1 MKELA
6 GMRLL
11 IVGEKADNVEPLQR
25 VLSQAGYTDILTS
38 SDAAEAAQLCTTH
51 YPELVLLD
59 LGEPG
64 LDDADEPGEEEDL
77 SGYELVEAIRVRL
90 EESENLPVLVIAADA
105 SVEARHRALSMGA
118 RDFITKPLDET
129 ELLLRVRN
137 LLQTSHLQHQLQER
151 NARLLEAVRERT
163 FELEQARLESLR
175 ALACLAEY
183 FDDDTQQ
190 HTQRVGR
197 TTALIAES
205 LELSDRFVAR
215 IRDAAALHDIGKV
228 GVSRRILLKPGRL
241 TPVEEM
247 SMMRHVE
254 IGSRILAS
262 ARSPVLRLAAEIART
277 HHERWDGRGY
287 LAGLAGE
294 AIPLSGRIT
303 AVADVFDALTHKR
316 PYRPAWEI
324 DQALAEIAGQSG
336 TQFDPRVA
344 EAFAAIEVDI
354 LTEDLP
360 PLHATHLLA

>member
-1 MKELA
+1 
-6 GMRLL
+6 
-11 IVGEKADNVEPLQR
+11 
-25 VLSQAGYTDILTS
+25 
-38 SDAAEAAQLCTTH
+38 
-51 YPELVLLD
+51 
-59 LGEPG
+59 
-64 LDDADEPGEEEDL
+64 
-77 SGYELVEAIRVRL
+77 
-90 EESENLPVLVIAADA
+90 
-105 SVEARHRALSMGA
+105 MGA